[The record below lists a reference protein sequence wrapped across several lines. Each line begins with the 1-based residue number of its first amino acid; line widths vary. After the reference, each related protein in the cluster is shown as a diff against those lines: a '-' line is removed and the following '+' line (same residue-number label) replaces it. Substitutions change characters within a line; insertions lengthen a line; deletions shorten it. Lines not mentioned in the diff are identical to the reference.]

1 MTTAT
6 DGIETIYQF
15 TISQGWSISLSVEIS
30 RLSDNMAHTKRL
42 TAREAA
48 KLNAIDCLYYG
59 ASRQHWN
66 SCGLNPEEAEK
77 VWQEAREQLA
87 NE

>member
-1 MTTAT
+1 
-6 DGIETIYQF
+6 
-15 TISQGWSISLSVEIS
+15 
-30 RLSDNMAHTKRL
+30 MAHAKRL

-48 KLNAIDCLYYG
+48 RLNAIECLYYG

-66 SCGLNPEEAEK
+66 NCGLNPEETEK

>member
-1 MTTAT
+1 MK
-6 DGIETIYQF
+6 TIN
-15 TISQGWSISLSVEIS
+15 
-30 RLSDNMAHTKRL
+30 RAKRL

-48 KLNAIDCLYYG
+48 RLNALDCLYFG
-59 ASRQHWN
+59 ASRQQWN

-87 NE
+87 NA

>member
-1 MTTAT
+1 
-6 DGIETIYQF
+6 
-15 TISQGWSISLSVEIS
+15 
-30 RLSDNMAHTKRL
+30 MAHTKRL

-48 KLNAIDCLYYG
+48 RLNALDCLYYG

-66 SCGLNPEEAEK
+66 TCGLNPEEAEK

-87 NE
+87 NA

>member
-1 MTTAT
+1 MTTGA
-6 DGIETIYQF
+6 DGIVIMYQCI
-15 TISQGWSISLSVEIS
+15 ISEVWSISLSVEIS
-30 RLSDNMAHTKRL
+30 RLSDNMAHAKRL

-48 KLNAIDCLYYG
+48 RLNAIECLYYG

>member
-1 MTTAT
+1 M
-6 DGIETIYQF
+6 DIFKDKG
-15 TISQGWSISLSVEIS
+15 
-30 RLSDNMAHTKRL
+30 RHTQRGTEHINRREKENKNQPNAIDMKRAKRL

-48 KLNAIDCLYYG
+48 MLNALDCLYFG
-59 ASRQHWN
+59 ASRQQWN

-87 NE
+87 NA

>member
-1 MTTAT
+1 
-6 DGIETIYQF
+6 
-15 TISQGWSISLSVEIS
+15 
-30 RLSDNMAHTKRL
+30 MAHTKRL

-48 KLNAIDCLYYG
+48 RLNAIDCLYYG

-66 SCGLNPEEAEK
+66 SCGLNPEEAER

-87 NE
+87 NEQQQPTTPKGKKKTRTNQKQEI

>member
-1 MTTAT
+1 MQYKPTKPAP
-6 DGIETIYQF
+6 
-15 TISQGWSISLSVEIS
+15 
-30 RLSDNMAHTKRL
+30 NMARTKRL

-66 SCGLNPEEAEK
+66 SCGLNPEEAAK

>member
-1 MTTAT
+1 MEKESKNQPKERDMKIINRA
-6 DGIETIYQF
+6 
-15 TISQGWSISLSVEIS
+15 
-30 RLSDNMAHTKRL
+30 KRL

-48 KLNAIDCLYYG
+48 RLNALDCLYFG

-87 NE
+87 YA

>member
-1 MTTAT
+1 
-6 DGIETIYQF
+6 
-15 TISQGWSISLSVEIS
+15 
-30 RLSDNMAHTKRL
+30 MARTKRL
-42 TAREAA
+42 TARAAA

-87 NE
+87 NA

>member
-1 MTTAT
+1 MKRA
-6 DGIETIYQF
+6 
-15 TISQGWSISLSVEIS
+15 
-30 RLSDNMAHTKRL
+30 KRL

-48 KLNAIDCLYYG
+48 MLNALDCLYFG

-87 NE
+87 NA

>member
-1 MTTAT
+1 
-6 DGIETIYQF
+6 
-15 TISQGWSISLSVEIS
+15 
-30 RLSDNMAHTKRL
+30 MAHAKRL

-48 KLNAIDCLYYG
+48 RLNAIDCLFSG

-66 SCGLNPEEAEK
+66 SRGLNPEEAEK
-77 VWQEAREQLA
+77 VRQEAREQLA